1 MSSQTT
7 TLPVNNTIM
16 HPQMFYISGLHDI
29 PFANYFYVFLFIVL
43 ILTVFS
49 NVFLLVLICFGPS
62 LHNPKYIAV
71 SHLAL
76 VDLCTSLSVTPKV
89 IEMFLFKT
97 SFITYEACLAD
108 MFFVHF
114 FNSMQSLSLVILAYD
129 RFLAICLPLRYH
141 SINTNG
147 RMIIIILS
155 VWMFSAVTFSI
166 MVLLITRLNFCGSTV
181 INSFFCD
188 HGPVFRLACNDSSPN
203 TIMAFTT
210 IILFL
215 FVPLAFILFTYLA
228 IGLALL
234 KIATAEG
241 RQKAL
246 KTCTSHII
254 LVALFYTP
262 LVVTYL
268 AAYAVG
274 FHPNARI
281 LNNSLSTTI
290 PPLLNP
296 IIYTLKTEEVNESM
310 KKLFK
315 TKQDKNRKIRN
326 SEILA
331 E

>member
-7 TLPVNNTIM
+7 TLPVNNTFVR
-16 HPQMFYISGLHDI
+16 PQMFYISGLHDM
-29 PFANYFYVFLFIVL
+29 PFANYFYIFLFIVL

-49 NVFLLVLICFGPS
+49 NVFLLVLICFASS

-76 VDLCTSLSVTPKV
+76 VDLCTSVTVIPKV
-89 IEMFLFKT
+89 IEMFLFNS
-97 SFITYEACLAD
+97 SFITYEACLAG

-129 RFLAICLPLRYH
+129 RLLAICLPLRYH

-155 VWMFSAVTFSI
+155 AWMFSAVTFSI
-166 MVLLITRLNFCGSTV
+166 MVLLITRLNFCGSIV
-181 INSFFCD
+181 INSYFCD

-203 TIMAFTT
+203 IIMGFTN
-210 IILFL
+210 IALFL
-215 FVPLAFILFTYLA
+215 FLPLVFILFTYLA

-246 KTCTSHII
+246 KTCTSHIL

-262 LVVTYL
+262 LAVTYS
-268 AAYAVG
+268 ATYVVS

-281 LNNSLSTTI
+281 LNNSLSATI

-296 IIYTLKTEEVNESM
+296 IIYTLKTEEM
-310 KKLFK
+310 M
-315 TKQDKNRKIRN
+315 DAIKNRLKRKLEKQSKNI
-326 SEILA
+326 SAFAIQ
-331 E
+331 